1 MELIVLG
8 SSSKGNCY
16 LFKAG
21 SKAKEECL
29 VLEAGI
35 PFTAVKKALNF
46 NLNSVVGVL
55 CSHRHGDH
63 AKYLHKFAE
72 TGITCYANADVIESM
87 PDSAKPLCKEIKS
100 MHGYKVG
107 GYKVFVLPMNHD
119 VPCHGFV
126 IEHAEMGRVFFA
138 TDTFAIKYRVADI
151 NYYMI
156 EANYNDEVLDENIAS
171 GKTHGVMRDRL
182 LQSHMEASMT
192 ATFLTKC
199 DLKRTKQ
206 VMLLHLSENNSD
218 EKMCVRKVERATG
231 KPTYVLHAG
240 DEISL

>member
-1 MELIVLG
+1 MKLKVLG

-16 LFKAG
+16 LFQADK
-21 SKAKEECL
+21 ECL
-29 VLEAGI
+29 IVEAGI
-35 PFTAVKKALNF
+35 AYKEVVKALGFSVDN
-46 NLNSVVGVL
+46 VVGVL
-55 CSHRHGDH
+55 CTHRHGDH

-87 PDSAKPLCKEIKS
+87 PDSAKPLCKPIKG
-100 MHGYKVG
+100 MQTFKVG

-119 VPCHGFV
+119 VPCHGFT

-138 TDTFAIKYRVADI
+138 TDTFAIKYRVEGI

-171 GKTHGVMRDRL
+171 GKTPGVMRDRL

>member
-1 MELIVLG
+1 LIV
-8 SSSKGNCY
+8 
-16 LFKAG
+16 
-21 SKAKEECL
+21 
-29 VLEAGI
+29 EAGI
-35 PFTAVKKALNF
+35 AYKEVVKTLGFSMDN
-46 NLNSVVGVL
+46 VVGVL
-55 CSHRHGDH
+55 CTHRHGDH

-87 PDSAKPLCKEIKS
+87 PDSAKPLCKQIKG
-100 MHGYKVG
+100 MQCFKVG
-107 GYKVFVLPMNHD
+107 TYKVFVLPMNHD

-171 GKTHGVMRDRL
+171 GKIPGVMRDRL

-206 VMLLHLSENNSD
+206 VMLLHLSENNSY